1 MPSSPTEVS
10 TTLFTPVDEEA
21 AYAEAVARFL
31 AAPCPDTV
39 PVWVGGRADLLSAVQ
54 LAAGLYDGI
63 ARPEPYARGVLLG
76 GDELPAGLRSLM
88 APLALQWLDEKEL
101 SGELLQGAP
110 GGRSLLVVAAYPR
123 LTSDPVLEIVRQARP
138 GEGRRVA
145 FLTGR
150 DAASLA
156 WFTAKQ
162 FCRPDPGVDASGL
175 FTSTDRPEARG
186 AVEVYD
192 DRALERQ
199 DIGAELLGRRWRRVL
214 LQGHGRDDSVNLAD
228 FTICGLNPEA
238 PRRPDLLGPRCAY
251 GPDCYKPNDKL
262 IPLNRVSAVEIVL
275 SSCNNG
281 PFADAVAYDPKY
293 QLMLNAID
301 GAARDVVAA
310 PTVHDSA
317 RPENTAWMN
326 AVAAGS
332 PSVTGLNTAISGA
345 QPDPAYWHFGMA
357 DDPGSEP
364 RPVPQ
369 VPDPLVLSTSARLT
383 AYLAGGLLPERHALR
398 PRLTKF
404 AGKVERWVTR
414 QATAAEGEPA
424 ILRALSDD
432 LQSLDHVISRQI
444 VENPET
450 EFTDCHAHFGLRSTV
465 APESVSEVR
474 CPCGRPARQFV
485 KRALVPTA
493 LDTVCTV
500 CIRCGDMAYRTGGAP
515 EVRVKAAAE
524 EVRAGET
531 LHARVRIR
539 AERRGPVRIG
549 MFVPRH
555 LRSDCTVTPSATKVR
570 AAAGQWHEAEFSLAV
585 DAGAHPQAYYFTAF
599 AVQDL
604 GLSVARWDFGVL
616 PAGGPAE
623 R

>member
-1 MPSSPTEVS
+1 MSSSPTEVS
-10 TTLFTPVDEEA
+10 TTLFTPIDEDT

-31 AAPCPDTV
+31 DSPRPDSV
-39 PVWVGGRADLLSAVQ
+39 PVWVGGRADLLSAMQ
-54 LAAGLYDGI
+54 LAAELYRGI
-63 ARPEPYARGVLLG
+63 ARPTPYARGVLLG
-76 GDELPAGLRSLM
+76 GGELPAGLRSLLG
-88 APLALQWLDEKEL
+88 PLALEWLDEKEL
-101 SGELLQGAP
+101 HGELLENAP
-110 GGRSLLVVAAYPR
+110 AGRSLLVVAAYPQ
-123 LTSDPVLEIVRQARP
+123 LTSDPVMELVRRAHRSD
-138 GEGRRVA
+138 GRQVG

-162 FCRPDPGVDASGL
+162 FCRPRPDVVAAGL
-175 FTSTDRPEARG
+175 FTSTDRPEALG
-186 AVEVYD
+186 AVQVFD

-199 DIGAELLGRRWRRVL
+199 DIGTELLEKRWRRLL

-228 FTICGLNPEA
+228 FTVCGLNTA
-238 PRRPDLLGPRCAY
+238 ASRRPELLGPRCAY
-251 GPDCYKPNDKL
+251 GPDCYKPNEKL
-262 IPLNRVSAVEIVL
+262 IPLNRVSSVEIVL

-317 RPENTAWMN
+317 RPENTTWMR
-326 AVAAGS
+326 AAEAEA
-332 PSVTGLNTAISGA
+332 PSAASLNSTISAA

-357 DDPGSEP
+357 DDRGSAP
-364 RPVPQ
+364 DPTPQ
-369 VPDPLVLSTSARLT
+369 VPGPLVLSTSSRLT

-398 PRLTKF
+398 PRLTRF

-432 LQSLDHVISRQI
+432 LQSLDHAISTQI
-444 VENPET
+444 AEDPET
-450 EFTDCHAHFGLRSTV
+450 EFTDCHAYFGQRSTV
-465 APESVSEVR
+465 DPESVSEVL
-474 CPCGRPARQFV
+474 CHCGRAARQFV

-500 CIRCGDMAYRTGGAP
+500 CIRCGDMAYRLVGSPELSLTTEESVHTGG
-515 EVRVKAAAE
+515 
-524 EVRAGET
+524 T
-531 LHARVRIR
+531 LHARVGVRP
-539 AERRGPVRIG
+539 ERRGPVRIG
-549 MFVPRH
+549 VFVPRH
-555 LRSDCTVTPSATKVR
+555 LRSDCTVTPSRSKVR
-570 AAAGQWHEAEFSLAV
+570 GTAGQWHEAEFSLAI

-616 PAGGPAE
+616 PAVGVSA